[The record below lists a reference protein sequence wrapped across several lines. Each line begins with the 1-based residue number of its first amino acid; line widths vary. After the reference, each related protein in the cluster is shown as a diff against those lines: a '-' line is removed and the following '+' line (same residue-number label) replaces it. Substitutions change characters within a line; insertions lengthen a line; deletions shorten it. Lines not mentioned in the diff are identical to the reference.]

1 VVTHDATTP
10 TGASVHVPV
19 WQRMGLGVLAWQ
31 IPADLVDQV
40 LADTGRVE
48 QRRRRVP
55 ARTVVWFVLA
65 LTLFHGQG
73 YRSVWRELA
82 HSDAGDVS
90 TPSTSGLSQ
99 ARRRVGPAPL
109 AALFARLRGAQAAH
123 GAAGAF
129 VGALRLVSWD
139 ATMLDVPDSPANQ
152 ASFLACRNS
161 RGRGAYPKVR
171 LLQLIECGTHAVIDA
186 AFGAVSEQ
194 VLARRVLGSLGAGML
209 LLGDRNF
216 PSYQLWRQAAATG
229 AHLLWRVK
237 AATLLPRIATFT
249 DGSWLAVLP
258 RPGTRGRSGLWV
270 RVIEYTVTV
279 TATTAHAAS
288 TTRVELFRLITTVTD
303 PHLATAAQ
311 LADCYHQRWESE
323 TVYKSLKTHQR
334 GPRQVL
340 RSHDP
345 DGIAQELYAYLITYQ
360 AVRRLMHQ
368 AAVAA
373 DIDPDRLSFTTAL
386 RAVRR
391 FITSAATAT
400 ATCWPPSS
408 TAPSPRSSKTNTTA
422 ATGPVPASS
431 NAHKARTPPRNTP
444 PSRPP
449 PPWPTPS
456 TSSTPDDVPRVRWR
470 TFG

>member
-1 VVTHDATTP
+1 MVTHDATTP
-10 TGASVHVPV
+10 VGAGVGVPV
-19 WQRMGLGVLAWQ
+19 WQRMGLGVLAGQ

-40 LADTGRVE
+40 LVDTGRV
-48 QRRRRVP
+48 QRRRRRLP
-55 ARTVVWFVLA
+55 ARAVVWFVLA

-82 HSDAGDVS
+82 HCDADDAP
-90 TPSTSGLSQ
+90 TPSTPGLSQ
-99 ARRRVGPAPL
+99 ARRRVGSAPL
-109 AALFARLRGAQAAH
+109 AALFARLRGPQAAH
-123 GAAGAF
+123 GVAGAF
-129 VGALRLVSWD
+129 LGALRLVSWD

-152 ASFLACRNS
+152 AAFIASGNR
-161 RGRGAYPKVR
+161 RGRGAYPKIR

-216 PSYQLWRQAAATG
+216 PSHQLWRQAAATG

-237 AATLLPRIATFT
+237 ASTLLPRIGTFT
-249 DGSWLAVLP
+249 DGSWLAALP
-258 RPGTRGRSGLWV
+258 RPGTHRRLGIWV

-279 TATTAHAAS
+279 TATTPGATT
-288 TTRVELFRLITTVTD
+288 TTRVESFRPITTITD

-340 RSHDP
+340 RSQHP

-400 ATCWPPSS
+400 GHLLAGLIDRAIRQILEDQHDRRDRASPHVVKRSQSPYPSKKHTTQPTC
-408 TAPSPRSSKTNTTA
+408 TTVA
-422 ATGPVPASS
+422 YTIEVLDPG
-431 NAHKARTPPRNTP
+431 
-444 PSRPP
+444 
-449 PPWPTPS
+449 
-456 TSSTPDDVPRVRWR
+456 
-470 TFG
+470 

>member
-10 TGASVHVPV
+10 VGADVGVPV
-19 WQRMGLGVLAWQ
+19 WQRIGLGVLAEYV
-31 IPADLVDQV
+31 PANLVDQV
-40 LADTGRVE
+40 LADTGRV
-48 QRRRRVP
+48 QRRRRRLP

-73 YRSVWRELA
+73 YRSVWRELT
-82 HSDAGDVS
+82 HSEADDAPA
-90 TPSTSGLSQ
+90 PSAPGLSQ

-109 AALFARLRGAQAAH
+109 AQLFARLRGPQAAP
-123 GAAGAF
+123 GAVGAF
-129 VGALRLVSWD
+129 LSGLRLVSWD

-152 ASFLACRNS
+152 AGFLASRNI

-216 PSYQLWRQAAATG
+216 PSYQLWRQATATG

-237 AATLLPRIATFT
+237 AGTLLPRIATFT

-258 RPGTRGRSGLWV
+258 RPGTRGRLGIWV

-279 TATTAHAAS
+279 TATTPHGVT
-288 TTRVELFRLITTVTD
+288 TTRVELFRLITTITD

-311 LADCYHQRWESE
+311 LAHCYHQRWESE

-340 RSHDP
+340 RSQDP
-345 DGIAQELYAYLITYQ
+345 DGIEQELYAYLITYQ

-368 AAVAA
+368 AAVVA

-400 ATCWPPSS
+400 GHLLAGIVDR
-408 TAPSPRSSKTNTTA
+408 AIAQILEDQHDRRDRASPRVVKRSQSPYPSKKHA
-422 ATGPVPASS
+422 AQPV
-431 NAHKARTPPRNTP
+431 
-444 PSRPP
+444 
-449 PPWPTPS
+449 S
-456 TSSTPDDVPRVRWR
+456 TSVAYTIEVLDP
-470 TFG
+470 G

>member
-10 TGASVHVPV
+10 VGAGVGVPV
-19 WQRMGLGVLAWQ
+19 WQRMGLGVLAGQ

-40 LADTGRVE
+40 LADTGRV
-48 QRRRRVP
+48 QRRLRRLP

-73 YRSVWRELA
+73 YRSVWRELT
-82 HSDAGDVS
+82 HSQADDQA
-90 TPSTSGLSQ
+90 TPSRPGLSQ

-109 AALFARLRGAQAAH
+109 AALFARLRGPQAAP
-123 GAAGAF
+123 GATGAF
-129 VGALRLVSWD
+129 LGALRLVSWD

-152 ASFLACRNS
+152 AAFLACRNT

-237 AATLLPRIATFT
+237 VSTPLPRIATFT
-249 DGSWLAVLP
+249 DGSYLAVLP
-258 RPGTRGRSGLWV
+258 RPGTRGRLGVWV

-279 TATTAHAAS
+279 TATTPDGAS
-288 TTRVELFRLITTVTD
+288 TTRVELFRLITTITE
-303 PHLATAAQ
+303 PHLATATQ
-311 LADCYHQRWESE
+311 LAQCYHQRWESE
-323 TVYKSLKTHQR
+323 TVYKALKTHQR

-340 RSHDP
+340 RSQDP

-360 AVRRLMHQ
+360 AVRRLMYQ

-400 ATCWPPSS
+400 GHLLACLLDR
-408 TAPSPRSSKTNTTA
+408 AIRQILQDQHDRRDRASPRVVKRSQSPYPSKKHATQPVSTTVA
-422 ATGPVPASS
+422 YTIEVLDPG
-431 NAHKARTPPRNTP
+431 
-444 PSRPP
+444 
-449 PPWPTPS
+449 
-456 TSSTPDDVPRVRWR
+456 
-470 TFG
+470 